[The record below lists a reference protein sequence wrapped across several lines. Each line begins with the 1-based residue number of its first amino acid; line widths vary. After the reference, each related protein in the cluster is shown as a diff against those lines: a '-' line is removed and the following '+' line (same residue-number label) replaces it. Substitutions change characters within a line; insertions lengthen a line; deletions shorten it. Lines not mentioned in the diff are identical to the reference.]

1 MGQKVN
7 PYGIRLGINK
17 TWSSRW
23 FSKNEYTK
31 LLHQDLKIKK
41 YVEKKLKNAS
51 ISKINIERAAKKL
64 RLSIYSSRPGIIIG
78 KKGADIETLKNDLSK
93 MSSLEVFLD
102 IKEVRKPEVEAR
114 LVAENIASQLEKRIS
129 FRRAMK
135 KAVQSAMRLG
145 AKGVKIVCS
154 GRLGGAEIARTEK
167 YHEGS
172 VPLHTLRGDIDY
184 ATAEAETTY
193 GICGIKVWIN
203 KGEILLKD
211 PYASERKHLDQGTVR
226 E

>member
-23 FSKNEYTK
+23 FSKNDYTK
-31 LLHQDLKIKK
+31 LLHQDLRIKK

-78 KKGADIETLKNDLSK
+78 KKGVDIETLKNDLSK

-135 KAVQSAMRLG
+135 KAVQSAIRLG
-145 AKGVKIVCS
+145 AKGVKVVCS

-203 KGEILLKD
+203 KGEILSND
-211 PYASERKHLDQGTVR
+211 PYASEKKQIDQGSVR
-226 E
+226 

>member
-7 PYGIRLGINK
+7 PNGIRLGINR

-23 FSKNEYTK
+23 FSKSDYTK
-31 LLHQDLKIKK
+31 LLHQDIKIKK
-41 YVEKKLKNAS
+41 FVSEKLKNAS

-78 KKGADIETLKNDLSK
+78 KKGADIETLKTDLSK
-93 MSSLEVFLD
+93 ISNLEVFLD
-102 IKEVRKPEVEAR
+102 IKEVRKPEVEAK
-114 LVAENIASQLEKRIS
+114 LVAENIATQLEKRIS

-145 AKGVKIVCS
+145 AKGVKVVCS

-184 ATAEAETTY
+184 STAEAETTY

-203 KGEILLKD
+203 KGEILMKD
-211 PYASERKHLDQGTVR
+211 PYASEKKQIDQGSVR
-226 E
+226 

>member
-41 YVEKKLKNAS
+41 YVEQKLKNAS

-93 MSSLEVFLD
+93 MSNLEVFLD
-102 IKEVRKPEVEAR
+102 IKEVRKPEVEAK

-145 AKGVKIVCS
+145 AKGVKVVCS

-184 ATAEAETTY
+184 STAEAETTY

-203 KGEILLKD
+203 KGEILTKD
-211 PYASERKHLDQGTVR
+211 PYASEKKQIDQGSVR
-226 E
+226 

>member
-23 FSKNEYTK
+23 FSKKEYTK
-31 LLHQDLKIKK
+31 LLHEDLKIKN

-93 MSSLEVFLD
+93 MSNLEVFLD
-102 IKEVRKPEVEAR
+102 IKEVRKPEVEAK
-114 LVAENIASQLEKRIS
+114 LVAENIAAQLEKRIS

-145 AKGVKIVCS
+145 AKGVKVVCS

-184 ATAEAETTY
+184 STAEAETTY

-203 KGEILLKD
+203 KGEILTKD
-211 PYASERKHLDQGTVR
+211 PYASEKKQIDQGSVR
-226 E
+226 

>member
-23 FSKNEYTK
+23 FSKKEYTK
-31 LLHQDLKIKK
+31 LLHEDLKIKQ

-93 MSSLEVFLD
+93 MSNLEVFLD
-102 IKEVRKPEVEAR
+102 IKEVRKPEVEAK

-145 AKGVKIVCS
+145 AKGVKVVCS

-184 ATAEAETTY
+184 STAEAETTY

-203 KGEILLKD
+203 KGEILMKD
-211 PYASERKHLDQGTVR
+211 PYASEKKQIDQGSVR
-226 E
+226 

>member
-23 FSKNEYTK
+23 FSKSDYTK
-31 LLHQDLKIKK
+31 LLHQDLRIKN

-93 MSSLEVFLD
+93 MSNLEVFLD
-102 IKEVRKPEVEAR
+102 IKEVRKPEVEAK

-145 AKGVKIVCS
+145 AKGVKVVCS

-211 PYASERKHLDQGTVR
+211 PYASEKKQVELGSVR
-226 E
+226 

>member
-93 MSSLEVFLD
+93 MSNLEVFLD
-102 IKEVRKPEVEAR
+102 IKEVRKPEVEAK

-145 AKGVKIVCS
+145 AKGVKVVCS

-184 ATAEAETTY
+184 STAEAETTY

-203 KGEILLKD
+203 KGEIFLKD
-211 PYASERKHLDQGTVR
+211 PYASEKKQIDQGSVR
-226 E
+226 

>member
-7 PYGIRLGINK
+7 PNGIRLGINR

-23 FSKNEYTK
+23 YAKSKYAT
-31 LLHQDLKIKK
+31 LLHEDLKIKN

-64 RLSIYSSRPGIIIG
+64 RISIFSSRPGIIIG
-78 KKGADIETLKNDLSK
+78 KKGVDIENLKSTLFK
-93 MSSLEVFLD
+93 MTNLEVFLD
-102 IKEVRKPEVEAR
+102 IKEVRKPEIEAK
-114 LVAENIASQLEKRIS
+114 LVAENIANQLEKRIS

-135 KAVQSAMRLG
+135 KAIQSSMRLG
-145 AKGVKIVCS
+145 AKGIKIVCS

-172 VPLHTLRGDIDY
+172 VPLHTLRSDIDY
-184 ATAEAETTY
+184 ATARAETTY

-203 KGEILLKD
+203 KGEILTKD
-211 PYASERKHLDQGTVR
+211 PYASEKKETEQGSVR
-226 E
+226 

>member
-7 PYGIRLGINK
+7 PNGIRLGINK

-23 FSKNEYTK
+23 FSRTNYTK
-31 LLHQDLKIKK
+31 LLHQDLEIKN
-41 YVEKKLKNAS
+41 YVEDKLKNAS

-64 RLSIYSSRPGIIIG
+64 RLSIYSSKPGIIIG
-78 KKGADIETLKNDLSK
+78 KKGADIELLKNKLSK
-93 MSSLEVFLD
+93 MSNLEVFLD
-102 IKEVRKPEVEAR
+102 IKEVRKPEVEAK
-114 LVAENIASQLEKRIS
+114 LVAENIANQLEKRIS

-145 AKGVKIVCS
+145 AKGVKVVCS

-203 KGEILLKD
+203 KGEILSKD
-211 PYASERKHLDQGTVR
+211 PYASEKKQIDQGSVR
-226 E
+226 

>member
-31 LLHQDLKIKK
+31 LLHQDLKIKS
-41 YVEKKLKNAS
+41 YVSKKLKNAS

-93 MSSLEVFLD
+93 MSNLEVFLD
-102 IKEVRKPEVEAR
+102 IKEVRKPEVEAK
-114 LVAENIASQLEKRIS
+114 LVAENIAAQLEKRIS

-145 AKGVKIVCS
+145 AKGVKVVCS

-184 ATAEAETTY
+184 STAEAETTY

-211 PYASERKHLDQGTVR
+211 PYASEKKQIDQGSVR
-226 E
+226 